1 MRISG
6 PNNKE
11 ALVQILGLIRIRI
24 YCVEILYLIKCH
36 IFSGDGIFNLWGNYR
51 VFHVIGHQENC
62 SYEHDFLL
70 MGFLKV
76 SMEPQDQAQITFRSE
91 IHSIVFSV
99 GQEGD
104 CLEERISRSGD
115 FSTRYSVSQKRFL
128 PSVMKF
134 DSHML
139 HFITFD

>member
-1 MRISG
+1 
-6 PNNKE
+6 
-11 ALVQILGLIRIRI
+11 
-24 YCVEILYLIKCH
+24 
-36 IFSGDGIFNLWGNYR
+36 
-51 VFHVIGHQENC
+51 
-62 SYEHDFLL
+62 
-70 MGFLKV
+70 MGFLKA

-115 FSTRYSVSQKRFL
+115 FKTRYSVSQKRFL
-128 PSVMKF
+128 LPVMKF

-139 HFITFD
+139 HFITFH

>member
-1 MRISG
+1 
-6 PNNKE
+6 
-11 ALVQILGLIRIRI
+11 
-24 YCVEILYLIKCH
+24 
-36 IFSGDGIFNLWGNYR
+36 
-51 VFHVIGHQENC
+51 
-62 SYEHDFLL
+62 
-70 MGFLKV
+70 MGFLKA

-91 IHSIVFSV
+91 IHSIVLSV

-128 PSVMKF
+128 IPVMKF

>member
-1 MRISG
+1 
-6 PNNKE
+6 
-11 ALVQILGLIRIRI
+11 
-24 YCVEILYLIKCH
+24 
-36 IFSGDGIFNLWGNYR
+36 
-51 VFHVIGHQENC
+51 
-62 SYEHDFLL
+62 
-70 MGFLKV
+70 MGFLKA

-128 PSVMKF
+128 FPVMKF

>member
-1 MRISG
+1 
-6 PNNKE
+6 
-11 ALVQILGLIRIRI
+11 
-24 YCVEILYLIKCH
+24 
-36 IFSGDGIFNLWGNYR
+36 
-51 VFHVIGHQENC
+51 
-62 SYEHDFLL
+62 
-70 MGFLKV
+70 MGFLKA

-128 PSVMKF
+128 LPVLNF
-134 DSHML
+134 DCHML
-139 HFITFD
+139 QFITFD